1 MSLEAEQTIIGSIMI
16 DSKVIPQVLEALSE
30 DDFLNSS
37 CRMIFEA
44 CKEMF
49 MQDAKPD
56 VITVMN
62 RLSEKNRW
70 SEQDLKDYK
79 IHITEMAEIV
89 PTVSNIAQYINI
101 VKADAMRTR
110 AADKTAMLAVALA
123 GRAEVSECQ
132 SLATGIVDAL
142 NGTTTKAAVSAK
154 DGIVRFIKSQFETK
168 EYIKTGIKQIDE
180 NARIKKGHMVVIG
193 GRPSAGKTAFTLQIA
208 MVMART
214 LNVAYFSLETGEDE
228 VYERMISCF
237 YGLDFGRIQDRHN
250 SIWDTVAGQSEF
262 FAKLKIDVIDAAG
275 WTMEKISA
283 TASQL
288 QADVIFIDYLQLV
301 SGPGKSEYERVS
313 NVSLAAK
320 TMSRTTNR
328 LVVALSQLSRSNTD
342 SPPTMQD
349 LRSSGQIEQDAN
361 SIIFIHNPDPQEQI
375 GKRQVIIAKNKNGRT
390 GITDMWFDG
399 TKQTFTALEGNR

>member
-1 MSLEAEQTIIGSIMI
+1 MSLEAEQTVIGSIMI
-16 DSKVIPQVLEALSE
+16 DTKVMPQVLEALNE
-30 DDFLNSS
+30 DDFLNSA
-37 CRMIFEA
+37 CKMIFA
-44 CKEMF
+44 VCRDMF
-49 MQDAKPD
+49 IGGEKPD

-62 RLSEKNRW
+62 RLAEANRW
-70 SEQDLKDYK
+70 TEQDYKDYK
-79 IHITEMAEIV
+79 IHITQMVQIV
-89 PTVSNIAQYINI
+89 PAMSNLPQYISI

-110 AADKTAMLAVALA
+110 AVDKAAMLTAALT

-132 SLATGIVDAL
+132 SLAAGVVDAL
-142 NGTTTKAAVSAK
+142 NGTTAKTAVSAK

-168 EYIKTGIKQIDE
+168 EYIKTGIRQIDE
-180 NARIKKGHMVVIG
+180 NARIRKGHMVVIG

-228 VYERMISCF
+228 VYERMISSF

-262 FAKLKIDVIDAAG
+262 FAKLKINVIDAAG

-283 TASQL
+283 SASQL

-301 SGPGKSEYERVS
+301 SAKGKDDFERVS
-313 NVSLAAK
+313 KVSLAAK
-320 TMSRTTNR
+320 TLSRTTGR
-328 LVVALSQLSRSNTD
+328 LVVALSQLSRGDTK

-361 SIIFIHNPDPQEQI
+361 SIIFIHNPAPQEQV

-399 TKQTFTALEGNR
+399 TKQTFTALEASR